1 MENKIDLFKNDN
13 PEVKLSDFPDMPDIQ
28 GLKLS
33 STNANLYENQN
44 RDDLTLF
51 SFDCDPIYSVVFT
64 KSKICSQCIIW
75 NRKNTSKKLKGIF
88 INTQNANTLNG
99 KQGYD
104 SIKDIAKK
112 LSQKLNCK
120 TKELLFAST
129 GIIGE
134 NFP

>member
-51 SFDCDPIYSVVFT
+51 SFDCDP
-64 KSKICSQCIIW
+64 
-75 NRKNTSKKLKGIF
+75 KN
-88 INTQNANTLNG
+88 
-99 KQGYD
+99 
-104 SIKDIAKK
+104 
-112 LSQKLNCK
+112 
-120 TKELLFAST
+120 
-129 GIIGE
+129 
-134 NFP
+134 